1 METDC
6 ISCQVNN
13 LAWDGRL
20 VGEGN
25 PSVSLREQ
33 GSWTTAWLCRL
44 QWTLTWTAADHH
56 FSPQHLFFQQFL
68 KDWMRLPRLEVEVCL
83 AFHLPHFE
91 QMEGEGKNSHWD
103 EGEVESW
110 VLWVSSHQGER
121 EEGEGTWSCNHAEA
135 VGTCPCNS
143 PPCNPCVWVGSR
155 SAWGVGEV
163 VCGEGEGG

>member
-1 METDC
+1 M
-6 ISCQVNN
+6 
-13 LAWDGRL
+13 LML
-20 VGEGN
+20 
-25 PSVSLREQ
+25 
-33 GSWTTAWLCRL
+33 
-44 QWTLTWTAADHH
+44 LTWTAADHH